1 MELELLK
8 LEDRIRTGLE
18 LGESH
23 FREFKS
29 ALHRQPDGSATPR
42 TFKDICKNIAEVLVA
57 FANADGGELYVGV
70 EDDCSVSGIPH
81 DQTLI
86 GLMLT
91 SYSNYVHQETPLPF
105 PIERQIKIDG
115 KTILYFNVSK
125 STTQIL
131 ITSDGRCLQRFD
143 KENRPVP
150 FERIQFERRE
160 QMSLEYDRAFID
172 GPTMRDL
179 NVDLIDSVAKQ
190 LAQGYSPEKLLQF
203 LGLSEYGPSG
213 LKLRRAA
220 LLLFSID
227 IKKWHP
233 RCEVRIMRVSG
244 VELGVGASYNVTMD
258 DTISGNIIYIVE
270 TAWETLRPH
279 LARTRFRPDALFR
292 ESIMYPEITCRE
304 ALINAI
310 AHRDYSLEGL
320 PIEIF
325 IYDDRMEIK
334 SPGGLLSSISIED
347 LKKLKRAHQSRNVYV
362 SRVLRELGY
371 MREMGEGMPRIFST
385 MREFDLIDPE
395 LIIEKDS
402 FKVTLHNKSIFSP
415 KDVEW
420 LKGYKEF
427 ELTKNEQ
434 RVVLLGRDGHLLST
448 NEIIKTLGIVD
459 TDDFR
464 ALYENMNRKGIIY
477 SAKPR
482 PSQGGGMRRE
492 IGRFLII
499 PPQEAQQYLNELL
512 RIIESFGPQLEI
524 TKEHLGILKHHSSP
538 NSPYNMY
545 LVASLQSLGL
555 ISAQRRFLPKARALW
570 EQALA
575 EPIQPAEW
583 KYGKLV
589 MKRNLEGYGFISGV
603 DGIDYF
609 LHDSNLVPPLKI
621 SQVEVGM
628 ELVFKVGQRN
638 IPGKPRPA
646 MHVSIKD

>member
-8 LEDRIRTGLE
+8 IEERIRTGLE

-29 ALHRQPDGSATPR
+29 ALQRQPNGNLNAR
-42 TFKDICKNIAEVLVA
+42 NFKDICKNIGEVLVA
-57 FANADGGELYVGV
+57 FANADGGELYIGV
-70 EDDCSVSGIPH
+70 EDDGSISGIPH
-81 DQTLI
+81 DQALI
-86 GLMLT
+86 ESMLT
-91 SYSNYVHQETPLPF
+91 SYVNYVHLETPLPS
-105 PIERQIKIDG
+105 PIAHQIIIDG
-115 KTILYFNVSK
+115 KTIIYFNVAK
-125 STTQIL
+125 STTQVH

-160 QMSLEYDRAFID
+160 QISLEYDRAFIY
-172 GPTMRDL
+172 GATMLDL
-179 NVDLIDSVAKQ
+179 DIDLIDSVAKQ

-203 LGLSEYGPSG
+203 LGLSEYGPGG

-220 LLLFSID
+220 LLLFAND
-227 IKKWHP
+227 IRKWHP
-233 RCEVRIMRVSG
+233 RCEVRIMRISG
-244 VELGVGASYNVTMD
+244 VELGVGASYNVIMD
-258 DTISGNIIYIVE
+258 DTIIGNITHIVE

-292 ESIMYPEITCRE
+292 ESIIYPEITCKE

-320 PIEIF
+320 PIELF

-347 LKKLKRAHQSRNVYV
+347 LIQLKRAHQSRNVYI

-371 MREMGEGMPRIFST
+371 MREMGEGMSRIFST

-395 LIIEKDS
+395 LMIEKDS
-402 FKVTLHNKSIFSP
+402 FKVTLHHKSIFSP

-420 LKGYKEF
+420 LKGYKDF

-464 ALYENMNRKGIIY
+464 ALYQNMNRKGIIY
-477 SAKPR
+477 NVKPKLA
-482 PSQGGGMRRE
+482 QGGGRRRE
-492 IGRFLII
+492 IGRFLIV
-499 PPQEAQQYLNELL
+499 PPQEAHQYLEELL
-512 RIIESFGPQLEI
+512 RIIISFGPQLEL
-524 TKEHLGILKHHSSP
+524 TNDHLAILEYRLSP
-538 NSPYNMY
+538 NSPYNKY
-545 LVASLQSLGL
+545 ILACLQNLGL
-555 ISAQRRFLPKARALW
+555 INAQRRFLPKARALW
-570 EQALA
+570 GQVLA
-575 EPIQPAEW
+575 DQIQPAEV
-583 KYGKLV
+583 KYGKLI
-589 MKRNLEGYGFISGV
+589 MKKHLEGYGFILGDDGV
-603 DGIDYF
+603 DYF
-609 LHDSNLVPPLKI
+609 LHASNLVPPLKFG
-621 SQVEVGM
+621 QLEVGIG
-628 ELVFKVGQRN
+628 LVFKVSQIN

-646 MHVSIKD
+646 IQVSIKE